1 VVRVGESRKRKQ
13 WEINF
18 RWGVMDQTEDKE
30 SMINKEFIGDDVD
43 FGRGR
48 ALKDSYFFL
57 VYIGCHRGLDKVP
70 EEVG

>member
-1 VVRVGESRKRKQ
+1 VRKQ

-43 FGRGR
+43 FGWGRG
-48 ALKDSYFFL
+48 
-57 VYIGCHRGLDKVP
+57 
-70 EEVG
+70 